1 MEEIFIAIQERIAL
15 QMPELS
21 LVDEDYGQLIT
32 EEDTYPVT
40 FPCVLISTIDADW
53 TDIGMGGQKGD
64 CNITVK
70 LAIDCY
76 DDTHYGSGTA
86 DKIRERL
93 QMNNS
98 LYKLLQGFRISKEMG
113 SLKRTKST
121 GLRQYRGERKYM
133 KRRSASTTTIIVRL
147 FASKQGQLGGG
158 DPGLFDFWNRLYYDV
173 RQLPAILPDNRHD
186 PFF

>member
-32 EEDTYPVT
+32 DEDTYPVT
-40 FPCVLISTIDADW
+40 FPCVLISTIDTDW
-53 TDIGMGGQKGD
+53 TQKGD

-76 DDTHYGSGTA
+76 DDTHYGSGTT

-98 LYKLLQGFRISKEMG
+98 LYKLLQGFRKTKEMG

-121 GLRQYRGERKYM
+121 DYAIPGGKKVYETTFRFIYHDNSAAIRQ
-133 KRRSASTTTIIVRL
+133 
-147 FASKQGQLGGG
+147 
-158 DPGLFDFWNRLYYDV
+158 
-173 RQLPAILPDNRHD
+173 
-186 PFF
+186 